1 MLHVHCQLLYTS
13 EKHCVWENEVSYYE
27 EASALF
33 HSLKWYFLGCKA
45 FLLTHL
51 KCILSYLKI
60 FEWQVM
66 EYLIGG
72 DVKSLLHIY
81 GYFDEEMAVKYIS
94 EAALALD
101 YLHRHGI
108 IHR

>member
-1 MLHVHCQLLYTS
+1 MYSVIWSFNYFIQEY
-13 EKHCVWENEVSYYE
+13 CVGNEVRTRKLLS
-27 EASALF
+27 ASAPW
-33 HSLKWYFLGCKA
+33 KYIFLGVKTILYFTCK
-45 FLLTHL
+45 FEMCFKMLN
-51 KCILSYLKI
+51 